1 MMRKRDDEMDIIIT
15 AEVGCYA
22 VMLLF
27 CNLVATCIGDRSAF
41 SAQPV
46 QGIVK
51 FRYGRIGQSA
61 GLAVVAQKKF
71 VVKGWQ
77 VKGYE
82 IASSGE
88 GVALSFPYASD
99 NIGIVGYLWCTQQAG
114 AEGEIK
120 GHALVAA
127 ALAKD
132 FIGGISGDD
141 GIDDVQALEGVGGI
155 SAGVAEDQG

>member
-1 MMRKRDDEMDIIIT
+1 
-15 AEVGCYA
+15 
-22 VMLLF
+22 MLLF
-27 CNLVATCIGDRSAF
+27 CNLIAAGISDGGALAAEAVE
-41 SAQPV
+41 
-46 QGIVK
+46 GIVEVADV
-51 FRYGRIGQSA
+51 GVGESA
-61 GLAVVAQKKF
+61 SLAVVAQKKF

-99 NIGIVGYLWCTQQAG
+99 NIGIVGYLRCTQQTG
-114 AEGEIK
+114 AEGEIE
-120 GHALVAA
+120 GLALVAA

-141 GIDDVQALEGVGGI
+141 RIDDVQALEGVGGI
-155 SAGVAEDQG
+155 SAGVAEDEG